1 MAALWSMMELLRGK
15 MVDNYVWESSSWYLP
30 VQLTCR
36 RAHKH
41 HYALLP
47 LVWAQSE
54 HFFCSDKENLHPL
67 SSPTHTLT
75 PSSIHTQNCSK
86 RNYQW
91 GRKHAKSG
99 CGSGWGWVG
108 GWEWLGVGGWVGR
121 WGGLFHLLWLG
132 NCAFSLFS
140 KLKIIPTDSS
150 LTLNIN

>member
-1 MAALWSMMELLRGK
+1 MAALWSMMEFLRGK

-75 PSSIHTQNCSK
+75 HHQYT
-86 RNYQW
+86 
-91 GRKHAKSG
+91 RKTVQRGVTSG
-99 CGSGWGWVG
+99 GGSMQKVGVGGGWGW
-108 GWEWLGVGGWVGR
+108 VGGWVGR

-140 KLKIIPTDSS
+140 KLIIIPADSS
-150 LTLNIN
+150 FTLNIN